1 MARYLLFNCSA
12 QTGKPEACKLPA
24 VGGADAMLV
33 VPGAVVRVD
42 CLGPDAARYES
53 LGMLLGQDANA
64 GLAWENVKPGF
75 ILSQVGFEYEPP
87 KPKVVV
93 APTPEPAA
101 PVVVETAPVVVE
113 TAPVVVEAEQPAEE
127 PELVTDGNPN
137 PSDEDE
143 DVMVTSD
150 SELDPDVD
158 GN

>member
-1 MARYLLFNCSA
+1 
-12 QTGKPEACKLPA
+12 
-24 VGGADAMLV
+24 
-33 VPGAVVRVD
+33 
-42 CLGPDAARYES
+42 
-53 LGMLLGQDANA
+53 
-64 GLAWENVKPGF
+64 
-75 ILSQVGFEYEPP
+75 
-87 KPKVVV
+87 
-93 APTPEPAA
+93 
-101 PVVVETAPVVVE
+101 VVE